1 MLLGNFKL
9 KLSKTLFMY
18 KGLSVVLGFSLL
30 LAACGSGSVQKDDSL
45 AGKKARLD
53 SLKAQQEKLG
63 KQITDL
69 QDEIAKIDTSAAA
82 KEKAKLVAL
91 TALEPTSFT
100 HYIDLQG
107 NVDAINYSN
116 IAPQGN
122 GGVVRQIFIKQGD
135 HVNKGQLLIK
145 LDDAVQRQQLANAQT
160 QLAYAKDLYQRR
172 KNLWDEKIGTEVDLI
187 NAKNQVD
194 QADIQVKIYQ
204 EQLDWTNVYSD
215 IPGTVNALNIRE
227 GEFFSPAVQAQ
238 AGANNPAQIQVINT
252 DNLKVVIQVPD
263 VYQERIKIGTP
274 VKISLPGLNNKEIS
288 GVVHTVSPVI
298 NQNNRAFSVEVY
310 INDKS
315 IRANQVA
322 IVKLQDYT
330 AGNVL
335 TIPINTLQTDEKG
348 KYVMVAVKDK
358 DNLVAHKK
366 SITIGQTYSDKVQV
380 LGGLDTGDQL
390 ITDGYQGL
398 YEGQLLTIQ

>member
-1 MLLGNFKL
+1 MH
-9 KLSKTLFMY
+9 
-18 KGLSVVLGFSLL
+18 KGLTVVLGFSLL
-30 LAACGSGSVQKDDSL
+30 LAACGPQKKDSL
-45 AGKKARLD
+45 AEKKARLD
-53 SLKAQQEKLG
+53 SLKTQQEKLG
-63 KQITDL
+63 KHIADL
-69 QDEIAKIDTSAAA
+69 QDSIAKLDTSAAS

-91 TALEPTSFT
+91 TPLAPTSFT

-107 NVDAINYSN
+107 SVAAVNYSN

-135 HVNKGQLLIK
+135 HVTKGQLLLK
-145 LDDAVQRQQLANAQT
+145 LDDAIQRQQLQNAQVA
-160 QLAYAKDLYQRR
+160 LAHAKDLYQRR

-194 QADIQVKIYQ
+194 QAEIQVKMYQ

-215 IPGTVNALNIRE
+215 IPGTVNFLNLRV

-238 AGANNPAQIQVINT
+238 ALSPNTPAQLQVLNT
-252 DNLKVVIQVPD
+252 DNLKVVVEVPEI
-263 VYQERIKIGTP
+263 YQERIRLGTP
-274 VKISLPGLNNKEIS
+274 VKIDLPGLNNKEIT
-288 GVVHTVSPVI
+288 GIVHTLSPVI
-298 NQNNRAFSVEVY
+298 STNNRTFEVEIY
-310 INDKS
+310 LTDKS

-330 AGNVL
+330 ASNVL

-348 KYVMVAVKDK
+348 KYVMVAEKGR

-366 SITIGQTYSDKVQV
+366 SITIGQTYADKVQV
-380 LGGLDTGDQL
+380 LSGLDTGDQL
-390 ITDGYQGL
+390 ITDGFQGL
-398 YEGQLLTIQ
+398 YEGQAVTIQ

>member
-1 MLLGNFKL
+1 
-9 KLSKTLFMY
+9 MY
-18 KGLSVVLGFSLL
+18 KGLSVVLSFSLL
-30 LAACGSGSVQKDDSL
+30 LAACGSSSVQKDDSL

-63 KQITDL
+63 KKITDL
-69 QDEIAKIDTSAAA
+69 QAEIDKIDTSAAV

-91 TALEPTSFT
+91 TALEPTAFT

-135 HVNKGQLLIK
+135 HVSKGQLLIK
-145 LDDAVQRQQLANAQT
+145 LDDAVQRQQVANAQT

-194 QADIQVKIYQ
+194 QAEIQVKIYQ

-215 IPGTVNALNIRE
+215 IPGTVNALNIRD

-252 DNLKVVIQVPD
+252 DNLKVVIQIPD
-263 VYQERIKIGTP
+263 VYQERIKVGTP

-330 AGNVL
+330 AANVL

-348 KYVMVAVKDK
+348 KFVMVAVKDK

-380 LGGLDTGDQL
+380 LNGLDTGDQL

>member
-1 MLLGNFKL
+1 
-9 KLSKTLFMY
+9 MY
-18 KGLSVVLGFSLL
+18 KGLSVVLSFSLL
-30 LAACGSGSVQKDDSL
+30 LAACGSSSVQKDDSL

-63 KQITDL
+63 KKITDL
-69 QDEIAKIDTSAAA
+69 QAEIDRIDTSAAV

-91 TALEPTSFT
+91 TALEPTAFT

-135 HVNKGQLLIK
+135 HVSKGQLLIK

-194 QADIQVKIYQ
+194 QAEIQVKIYQ

-215 IPGTVNALNIRE
+215 IPGTVNALNIRD

-252 DNLKVVIQVPD
+252 DNLKVVIQIPD
-263 VYQERIKIGTP
+263 VYQERIRVGTP

-330 AGNVL
+330 AANVL

-348 KYVMVAVKDK
+348 KFVMVAVKDK

-380 LGGLDTGDQL
+380 LNGLDTGDQL

>member
-1 MLLGNFKL
+1 
-9 KLSKTLFMY
+9 MY

-69 QDEIAKIDTSAAA
+69 QDEIAKLDTSAAA